1 MAGRGGIGQALWVEH
16 GILAVHSHL
25 VPDLAKEML
34 RKAFGFEEFLD
45 GQAGIVENILGSQD
59 GLVVMPTGGGKSLC
73 YQLPAL
79 CLEGVTVV
87 VSPLI
92 ALMKDQVDAL
102 VDKGL
107 AATLINSTVSHVEQ
121 RHRIDRMVRGDY
133 KLVYVAPERFR
144 AESFVSAMR
153 GVKVGLL
160 AIDEA
165 HCLSQWGHDFRPD
178 YLRLGEARAALGD
191 PQCVAFTA
199 TATQVVRED
208 IVKVLKLRKPFQTVT
223 GFARANL
230 SFNINPVET
239 KAAKFRRTRE
249 ILKEH
254 RTGIV
259 YCATRKRVEE
269 VAETLHSW
277 GVNCIGYHG
286 GMTEQEREGTQ
297 DRFIRG
303 EVDVAVATNAFGM
316 GIDRADVRF
325 VIHFEVPGSVEA
337 YYQEAGRAG
346 RDGEAAYCELLWNYA
361 DTRTQEFF
369 LEGANP
375 GYGTICQVYEHLY
388 HEADEQGEI
397 HATIEEIAGAVEVK
411 NGMAVSSALSF
422 LARFGYVERF
432 DLPGQRRRGTR
443 LKRPEVQPGQLA
455 IDRNALEEKENRDR
469 KKLKAIV
476 ALCYG
481 AACRQQAILEYFGE
495 SEPGECGTCDVCR
508 SDYGTDRR
516 EPTEREDLLVRKA
529 LSGVARMSR
538 RTDKGWE
545 GIFGRGRIVQMLT
558 GSKSQ
563 EILRVRLHDLS
574 TYGILKEEGTAYLN
588 ELFHS
593 LHSAGLLVTQTGEF
607 PLVTLTD
614 RGEQVMKGEGGY
626 SLVWPEQRRGKG
638 KVDSKVGEEDGELPP
653 LDTGLYAQL
662 KGLRND
668 IAKQYRVP
676 AYGVF
681 TNKTLE
687 SLARSRP
694 TSVDAAMTIKG
705 VGAVKAERFL
715 EPFLE
720 LIRKRS

>member
-1 MAGRGGIGQALWVEH
+1 MPE
-16 GILAVHSHL
+16 
-25 VPDLAKEML
+25 LAKQTL
-34 RKAFGFEEFLD
+34 RQAFGFEEFLD
-45 GQAGIVENILGSQD
+45 GQAGIVEQILASRD

-92 ALMKDQVDAL
+92 ALMKDQVDGLAE
-102 VDKGL
+102 KGL
-107 AATLINSTVSHVEQ
+107 AATLINSTLSHSEQ
-121 RHRIDRMVRGDY
+121 RDRIGRMLKGEY

-144 AESFVSAMR
+144 AEGFVSAMR

-178 YLRLGEARAALGD
+178 YLRLGEARKSLGD

-199 TATQVVRED
+199 TATPVVRDD
-208 IVKVLKLRKPFQTVT
+208 IVKVLKLQDPFQIVT
-223 GFARANL
+223 GFERANL
-230 SFNINPVET
+230 SFNISPVET

-254 RTGIV
+254 RTGII

-277 GVNCIGYHG
+277 GVSCVGYHG
-286 GMTEQEREGTQ
+286 GMTEEEREETQ
-297 DRFIRG
+297 NHFIRR

-316 GIDRADVRF
+316 GIDRPDVRF

-337 YYQEAGRAG
+337 HYQEAGRAG
-346 RDGEAAYCELLWNYA
+346 RDGEAAYCDLLWNYA

-375 GYGTICQVYEHLY
+375 GYGTISQVYEHLCQ
-388 HEADEQGEI
+388 EADAQGEI
-397 HATIEEIAGAVEVK
+397 HGSIEEIAGAIEVK
-411 NGMAVSSALSF
+411 NGMAVSSALSV
-422 LARFGYVERF
+422 LARAGHLERF
-432 DLPGQRRRGTR
+432 DVPGQRRRGTR
-443 LKRPEVQPGQLA
+443 LKHRGASPGMLD
-455 IDRNALEEKENRDR
+455 IDREALEEKEERDR
-469 KKLKAIV
+469 QKLKAMV
-476 ALCYG
+476 ALCYS
-481 AACRQQAILEYFGE
+481 AACRQQAILDYFGE
-495 SEPGECGTCDVCR
+495 DEPGECGSCDVCR

-516 EPTEREDLLVRKA
+516 EPTESEGLLVRKA

-538 RTDKGWE
+538 RTSKGWE

-563 EILRVRLHDLS
+563 EILRVRLHELS
-574 TYGILKEEGTAYLN
+574 TYGILKDKGTAYLN
-588 ELFHS
+588 ELFHAM
-593 LHSAGLLVTQTGEF
+593 HSAGLVVTQTGEF
-607 PLVTLTD
+607 PLVTLTKK
-614 RGEQVMKGEGGY
+614 GEAVMKGEGSY
-626 SLVWPEQRRGKG
+626 NLVWPEQRSARGK
-638 KVDSKVGEEDGELPP
+638 KVSVEAGEVQGGLPP
-653 LDTGLYAQL
+653 LDASLYTRL
-662 KGLRND
+662 KVLRNELSR
-668 IAKQYRVP
+668 QYRLP
-676 AYGVF
+676 PYGVF

-687 SLARSRP
+687 SLARMRP
-694 TSVDAAMTIKG
+694 TSIEAAMKIKG

-715 EPFLE
+715 KPFLE
-720 LIRKRS
+720 LLRGES

>member
-1 MAGRGGIGQALWVEH
+1 MLWIAQATLTVQ
-16 GILAVHSHL
+16 VCP
-25 VPDLAKEML
+25 VPDLARETL
-34 RKAFGFEEFLD
+34 REAFGFEEFLD
-45 GQAGIVENILGSQD
+45 GQAGIVEEILASRD

-102 VDKGL
+102 MEKGV
-107 AATLINSTVSHVEQ
+107 AATLINSSLSHSEQ
-121 RHRIDRMVRGDY
+121 RERIDRMLRGDY

-144 AESFVSAMR
+144 SEGFVAAMR
-153 GVKVGLL
+153 EVKVGLL

-178 YLRLGEARAALGD
+178 YLRLGKARKALGS

-199 TATQVVRED
+199 TATEVVRQD
-208 IVKVLKLRKPFQTVT
+208 IVSVLELEDPFQKVT

-230 SFNINPVET
+230 SFNITPVET

-249 ILKEH
+249 ILEEH
-254 RTGIV
+254 RTGII

-269 VAETLHSW
+269 VSETLNNW
-277 GVNCIGYHG
+277 GVKCIGYHG
-286 GMTEQEREGTQ
+286 GMAEEEREETQ
-297 DRFIRG
+297 DRFIQR

-325 VIHFEVPGSVEA
+325 VIHFEVPGSIEA

-346 RDGEAAYCELLWNYA
+346 RDGEAAHCELLWNYA

-375 GYGTICQVYEHLY
+375 GHGTICQVYEHLRE
-388 HEADEQGEI
+388 EADDQREV
-397 HATIEEIAGAVEVK
+397 HSSIEEIAGAVEVK
-411 NGMAVSSALSF
+411 NGMAVSSS
-422 LARFGYVERF
+422 LAILGRAGCLERF
-432 DLPGQRRRGTR
+432 DVPGQRRRGTR
-443 LKRPEVQPGQLA
+443 LSQSAMNSGELE
-455 IDRNALEEKENRDR
+455 IDRDALEEKERRDR
-469 KKLKAIV
+469 KKLQAMV
-476 ALCYG
+476 SLCYG

-495 SEPGECGTCDVCR
+495 EEPGECGNCDVCR

-516 EPTEREDLLVRKA
+516 APTESEDLVVRKA

-538 RTDKGWE
+538 RTGKGWE

-563 EILRVRLHDLS
+563 EILRVRLHELS
-574 TYGILKEEGTAYLN
+574 TYGLLKDQGTAYLN

-593 LHSAGLLVTQTGEF
+593 LHAAGLLVTQHGEF
-607 PLVTLTD
+607 PLVTLTPK
-614 RGEQVMKGEGGY
+614 GEQAMKGEARY
-626 SLVWPEQRRGKG
+626 SIVWPESGGRNSRKG
-638 KVDSKVGEEDGELPP
+638 AGEEGEFHPLDPALYARLKELRNNLSREHRLPP
-653 LDTGLYAQL
+653 
-662 KGLRND
+662 
-668 IAKQYRVP
+668 
-676 AYGVF
+676 YGVF
-681 TNKTLE
+681 SNKTLE
-687 SLARSRP
+687 ALARIRP
-694 TSVDAAMTIKG
+694 TTVEAAMTVKG

-715 EPFLE
+715 APFLDLFRE
-720 LIRKRS
+720 RG

>member
-1 MAGRGGIGQALWVEH
+1 MPE
-16 GILAVHSHL
+16 
-25 VPDLAKEML
+25 LAKQTL
-34 RKAFGFEEFLD
+34 RQAFGFEEFLD
-45 GQAGIVENILGSQD
+45 GQAGIVEQILASRD

-92 ALMKDQVDAL
+92 ALMKDQVDGLAE
-102 VDKGL
+102 KGL
-107 AATLINSTVSHVEQ
+107 AATLINSTLSHTEQ
-121 RHRIDRMVRGDY
+121 RDRIGRMLKGEY

-144 AESFVSAMR
+144 AEGFVSAMR

-178 YLRLGEARAALGD
+178 YLRLGEARKSLGD

-199 TATQVVRED
+199 TATPVVRDD
-208 IVKVLKLRKPFQTVT
+208 IVKVLKLQDPFQIVT
-223 GFARANL
+223 GFERANL
-230 SFNINPVET
+230 SFNISPVET

-254 RTGIV
+254 RTGII

-277 GVNCIGYHG
+277 GVSCVGYHG
-286 GMTEQEREGTQ
+286 GMTEEEREETQ
-297 DRFIRG
+297 NHFIRR

-316 GIDRADVRF
+316 GIDRPDVRF

-346 RDGEAAYCELLWNYA
+346 RDGEAAYCDLLWNYA

-375 GYGTICQVYEHLY
+375 GYGTISQVYEHLCQ
-388 HEADEQGEI
+388 EADAQGEI
-397 HATIEEIAGAVEVK
+397 HGSIEEIAGAIEVK
-411 NGMAVSSALSF
+411 NGMAVSSALSV
-422 LARFGYVERF
+422 LARAGHLERF
-432 DLPGQRRRGTR
+432 DVPGQRRRGTR
-443 LKRPEVQPGQLA
+443 LKHRGASPGMLD
-455 IDRNALEEKENRDR
+455 IDREALEEKEERDR
-469 KKLKAIV
+469 QKLKAMV
-476 ALCYG
+476 ALCYS
-481 AACRQQAILEYFGE
+481 AACRQQAILDYFGE
-495 SEPGECGTCDVCR
+495 DEPGECGSCDVCR

-516 EPTEREDLLVRKA
+516 EPTESEGLLVRKA

-538 RTDKGWE
+538 RTSKGWE

-563 EILRVRLHDLS
+563 EILRVRLHELS
-574 TYGILKEEGTAYLN
+574 TYGILKDKGPAYLN
-588 ELFHS
+588 ELFHAM
-593 LHSAGLLVTQTGEF
+593 HSAGLVVTQTGEF
-607 PLVTLTD
+607 PLVTLTKK
-614 RGEQVMKGEGGY
+614 GEAVMKGEGSY
-626 SLVWPEQRRGKG
+626 NLVWPEQRSARGK
-638 KVDSKVGEEDGELPP
+638 KVSAEAGEVQGGLPP
-653 LDTGLYAQL
+653 LDASLYTRL
-662 KGLRND
+662 KVLRNELSR
-668 IAKQYRVP
+668 QYRLP
-676 AYGVF
+676 PYGVF

-687 SLARSRP
+687 SLARMRP
-694 TSVDAAMTIKG
+694 TSIEAAMKIKG

-715 EPFLE
+715 KPFLE
-720 LIRKRS
+720 LLRGES